1 MSAPSIA
8 LPTETGAIESYHL
21 RGPAQFEVPTNPKSR
36 SVFAA
41 AHVVADPFAE
51 NCLGAPPIID
61 WEATLRYRQHLWS
74 FGLGVAEAMDTAQRG
89 MGLDWPATK
98 ELIRRSAQDAKSSDS
113 PIVCGA
119 GTDQLPANQRHS
131 LKTIVEA
138 YLEQC
143 AWIER
148 HGARIVIMA
157 SRALAAAAHSPDDY
171 HLVYETLLDQTQERV
186 ILHWLGPMFDPA
198 LSGYWGSQDLD
209 SATTHFL
216 SLIRKLQNK
225 VEGVK
230 VSLLDKDR
238 EIALRRELPENVKL
252 FTGDDFNY
260 PELILGDEQGYSHAL
275 LGIFDGIAPATAAAL
290 AALDRGDKNSYLA
303 LLTPT
308 VPLARH
314 IFQAPTYYY
323 KTGLVFLAYLNGHQS
338 HFRMIGG
345 LESARS
351 VPHLVKLFKLA
362 DQAGLLCHGA
372 AERMQ
377 CFLRLAGVG
386 GMTERMTD
394 DK

>member
-1 MSAPSIA
+1 MSSQSIS
-8 LPTETGAIESYHL
+8 LPTETGSIETYRL
-21 RGPAQFEVPTNPKSR
+21 REPTQFEVNTNPKCR

-41 AHVVADPFAE
+41 AHVVADPLAE
-51 NCLGAPPIID
+51 NCLGASPVID
-61 WEATLRYRQHLWS
+61 WEATLSYRQHLWS

-98 ELIRRSAQDAKSSDS
+98 ELIRRSAQDAKTSGS
-113 PIVCGA
+113 PIVSGA

-143 AWIER
+143 AWIEQ
-148 HGARIVIMA
+148 HGAGIVIMA

-171 HLVYETLLDQTQERV
+171 HRVYETLLDQTQDRV

-198 LSGYWGSQDLD
+198 LTGYWGSPDLD
-209 SATTHFL
+209 SATVHFL
-216 SLIRKLQNK
+216 SLLKKLQNK

-238 EIALRRELPENVKL
+238 EIALRRELPCNIKL

-260 PELILGDEQGYSHAL
+260 PELILGDEQGFSHAL
-275 LGIFDGIAPATAAAL
+275 LGIFDGIARATSAAL
-290 AALDRGDKNSYLA
+290 AALDRGDKNSFLD
-303 LLTPT
+303 LLNST

-362 DQAGLLCHGA
+362 DQAGLLRHGA

-377 CFLRLAGVG
+377 CFLNLAGVG
-386 GMTERMTD
+386 Q
-394 DK
+394 

>member
-1 MSAPSIA
+1 MSSQSIT
-8 LPTETGAIESYHL
+8 LPTETGALETYQLHE
-21 RGPAQFEVPTNPKSR
+21 PAHFEVHTNPKCR
-36 SVFAA
+36 LVFAA
-41 AHVVADPFAE
+41 VHVVAEPLAE
-51 NCLGAPPIID
+51 NCLGAPPGID
-61 WEATLRYRQHLWS
+61 WEATLGYRQYLWS
-74 FGLGVAEAMDTAQRG
+74 LGLGVADAMDTAQRG
-89 MGLDWPATK
+89 MGLDWRATK
-98 ELIRRSAQDAKSSDS
+98 ELIQRSARDAKSSGS

-119 GTDQLPANQRHS
+119 GTDQLPGQERHS
-131 LKTIVEA
+131 LKTIVDA

-143 AWIER
+143 AWIEQ
-148 HGARIVIMA
+148 HGARVVIMA
-157 SRALAAAAHSPDDY
+157 SRALAAAARSPDDY
-171 HLVYETLLDQTQERV
+171 HRVYETLLDQTQDPV

-216 SLIRKLQNK
+216 SLLRKLQNK
-225 VEGVK
+225 VGGVK

-238 EIALRRELPENVKL
+238 EIALRRELPDSIKL

-260 PELILGDEQGYSHAL
+260 PELILGDEQGFSHAL
-275 LGIFDGIAPATAAAL
+275 LGIFDGIAPATSAAL
-290 AALDRGDKNSYLA
+290 AALDRGDKNSFLA
-303 LLTPT
+303 LLNPT

-362 DQAGLLCHGA
+362 DQAGLLQHGA

-377 CFLRLAGVG
+377 CFLKLAGVG
-386 GMTERMTD
+386 Q
-394 DK
+394 

>member
-1 MSAPSIA
+1 MTQAIS
-8 LPTETGAIESYHL
+8 LPTETGVIETYRLHE
-21 RGPAQFEVPTNPKSR
+21 PVHFEVHTNPTCR

-41 AHVVADPFAE
+41 AHVVADPLAE
-51 NCLGAPPIID
+51 NCLGASPVID
-61 WEATLRYRQHLWS
+61 WEATLGYRRYLWS
-74 FGLGVAEAMDTAQRG
+74 LGLGVAEAMDTAQRG
-89 MGLDWPATK
+89 MGLDWTATK
-98 ELIRRSAQDAKSSDS
+98 ELIKRSAQDAKSSGS

-119 GTDQLPANQRHS
+119 GTDQLPAGQRHS

-143 AWIER
+143 AWIEQQ
-148 HGARIVIMA
+148 GARIVIMA
-157 SRALAAAAHSPDDY
+157 SRALAAAAYSADDY
-171 HLVYETLLDQTQERV
+171 LRVYETVLDQTRDRV

-198 LSGYWGSQDLD
+198 LAGYWGTQDLD
-209 SATTHFL
+209 AATTHFL
-216 SLIRKLQNK
+216 GLLKKLQDK

-238 EIALRRELPENVKL
+238 EIALRRELPASIKL

-260 PELILGDEQGYSHAL
+260 PELILGDDQGFSHAL
-275 LGIFDGIAPATAAAL
+275 LGIFDGIAPATSAAL
-290 AALDRGDKNSYLA
+290 AALDRGDKNAFLA
-303 LLTPT
+303 LLNPT
-308 VPLARH
+308 VPLSRH

-323 KTGLVFLAYLNGHQS
+323 KTGLVFLAYLNGLQS

-362 DQAGLLCHGA
+362 DQAGLLRYGA

-377 CFLRLAGVG
+377 RFLNLAGVG
-386 GMTERMTD
+386 D
-394 DK
+394 

>member
-1 MSAPSIA
+1 MTQAIS
-8 LPTETGAIESYHL
+8 LPTETGVIETYRLHE
-21 RGPAQFEVPTNPKSR
+21 PVHFEVHTNPTCR

-41 AHVVADPFAE
+41 AHVVADPLAE
-51 NCLGAPPIID
+51 NCLGASPVID
-61 WEATLRYRQHLWS
+61 WEATLGYRRYLWS
-74 FGLGVAEAMDTAQRG
+74 LGLGVAEAMDTAQRG
-89 MGLDWPATK
+89 MGLDWTATK
-98 ELIRRSAQDAKSSDS
+98 ELIKRSAQDAKSSGS

-119 GTDQLPANQRHS
+119 GTDQLPASQRHS

-143 AWIER
+143 AWIEQQ
-148 HGARIVIMA
+148 GARIVIMA
-157 SRALAAAAHSPDDY
+157 SRALAAAAYSADDY
-171 HLVYETLLDQTQERV
+171 LRVYETVLDQTRDRV

-198 LSGYWGSQDLD
+198 LAGYWGSQDLD
-209 SATTHFL
+209 AATTHFL
-216 SLIRKLQNK
+216 GLLKKLQDK

-238 EIALRRELPENVKL
+238 EIALRRELPASIKL

-260 PELILGDEQGYSHAL
+260 PELILGDDQGFSHAL
-275 LGIFDGIAPATAAAL
+275 LGIFDGIAPATSAAL
-290 AALDRGDKNSYLA
+290 AALDRGDKNAFLA
-303 LLTPT
+303 LLNPT
-308 VPLARH
+308 VPLSRH

-323 KTGLVFLAYLNGHQS
+323 KTGLVFLAYLNGLQS

-362 DQAGLLCHGA
+362 DQAGLLRYGA

-377 CFLRLAGVG
+377 RFLNLAGVG
-386 GMTERMTD
+386 D
-394 DK
+394 

>member
-1 MSAPSIA
+1 MPPQSIN
-8 LPTETGAIESYHL
+8 LPTETGAL
-21 RGPAQFEVPTNPKSR
+21 RRYRLHEPADFEVQANPKCR

-51 NCLGAPPIID
+51 NYLGAPAIID
-61 WEATLRYRQHLWS
+61 WEATLGYREYLWS
-74 FGLGVAEAMDTAQRG
+74 LGLGVAEAMDTAQRG

-98 ELIRRSAQDAKSSDS
+98 ELIQRSAQAAKSSGS

-119 GTDQLPANQRHS
+119 GTDQLPPSQRHS

-143 AWIER
+143 AWIEQ
-148 HGARIVIMA
+148 HGARIVVMA
-157 SRALAAAAHSPDDY
+157 SRALAAAAHSPEDY
-171 HLVYETLLDQTQERV
+171 HRVYETVLDQTRERV

-198 LSGYWGSQDLD
+198 LGGYWGSQQLD

-216 SLIRKLQNK
+216 SLLKKLQNK

-238 EIALRRELPENVKL
+238 EIALWRELPGEVKL

-260 PELILGDEQGYSHAL
+260 PELILGDEQGFSHAL
-275 LGIFDGIAPATAAAL
+275 LGIFDGIAPAASAAL
-290 AALDRGDKNSYLA
+290 AALDQGDKETFLVLLNS
-303 LLTPT
+303 T

-351 VPHLVKLFKLA
+351 VPHLVMLFKLA
-362 DQAGLLCHGA
+362 DQAGLLTA
-372 AERMQ
+372 TAPERMQ
-377 CFLRLAGVG
+377 RFLQLAGVA
-386 GMTERMTD
+386 
-394 DK
+394 

>member
-1 MSAPSIA
+1 M
-8 LPTETGAIESYHL
+8 ETYQL
-21 RGPAQFEVPTNPKSR
+21 REPAHFAAHTNPRSR

-41 AHVVADPFAE
+41 AHVVADPLAE
-51 NCLGAPPIID
+51 NCLGAPPVID
-61 WEATLRYRQHLWS
+61 WEATLGYRHHLWS
-74 FGLGVAEAMDTAQRG
+74 LGLGVAEAMDTAQRG

-98 ELIRRSAQDAKSSDS
+98 ELIQRAAQEARRSGS

-119 GTDQLPANQRHS
+119 GTDQLPADQPHS
-131 LKTIVEA
+131 IETIIEA

-143 AWIER
+143 AWVEQ

-157 SRALAAAAHSPDDY
+157 SRALAASARAPEDY
-171 HLVYETLLDQTQERV
+171 YQVYETVLGQTRGRV

-198 LSGYWGSQDLD
+198 LAGYWGSQDLD
-209 SATTHFL
+209 SATGHFL
-216 SLIRKLQNK
+216 SLLRKLQIK

-238 EIALRRELPENVKL
+238 EIALRRELPSGVKL

-260 PELILGDEQGYSHAL
+260 PELILGDDQGYSHAL
-275 LGIFDGIAPATAAAL
+275 LGIFDAIAPAASAAL
-290 AALDRGDKNSYLA
+290 GALDHGDKNTFLA
-303 LLTPT
+303 LLNPT

-338 HFRMIGG
+338 HFKMIGG
-345 LESARS
+345 LESGRS

-362 DQAGLLCHGA
+362 DQAGLLRHGA

-377 CFLRLAGVG
+377 RFLSLAGS
-386 GMTERMTD
+386 
-394 DK
+394 